1 MNISLVQWAFNQDTK
16 RSSEKLTLVAMACLS
31 NKYNLSRQTV
41 ARLCRD
47 TGLAAATVSAA
58 IKSLEIG
65 GYIIDTEK
73 KSGKTRIF
81 RFPDEAT
88 L

>member
-1 MNISLVQWAFNQDTK
+1 MNFNLIQWAFNQHTR
-16 RSSEKLTLVAMACLS
+16 RSSEKLTLVAMAYHS
-31 NKYNLSRQTV
+31 YRDNLSSQTV

-58 IKSLEIG
+58 IRSLEIG
-65 GYIIDTEK
+65 GYIIDTER
-73 KSGKTRIF
+73 KSGKTRVY
-81 RFPDEAT
+81 RFPDEVG